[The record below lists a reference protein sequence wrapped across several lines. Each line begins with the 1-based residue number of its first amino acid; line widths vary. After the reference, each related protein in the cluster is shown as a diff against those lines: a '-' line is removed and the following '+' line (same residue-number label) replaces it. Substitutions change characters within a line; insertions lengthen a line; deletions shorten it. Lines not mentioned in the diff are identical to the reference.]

1 MKKNFSINQILHS
14 IEKIIEHNLFKPV
27 CISIITTFILFKSF
41 GYLQDFADERQMIGA
56 KKKEAPIKINI
67 PHPGDQFDLEEDQI
81 LEHKIKSGDTILK
94 VLFELGAEESDVFA
108 ILTEM
113 KKIYNPSS
121 IEAGQRVF
129 VKYRVKI
136 NYQKDSGGAA
146 SDVGRAVVIN
156 KISIASSPEKEVVI
170 TRNDNG
176 SYKSQEIVKKLVKY
190 VVKYSGTIRNGLFSD
205 GVDVGI
211 SPNIMISMV
220 NLYSFDVDFQRDIRD
235 GDKFELIY
243 ESFYDNDGK
252 RIKDG
257 EILFSSLTLQR
268 RTLDIYMHKIGGVS
282 DYFDIKGNSVRKSL
296 LRTPINGARISSG
309 FGLRRHPVLGYSKMH
324 KGIDFAAPSGTPIFA
339 AGAGTIDYYAR
350 KGGYG
355 NFVRIKHNADYATAY
370 GHASKFVKNL
380 HTGSKVRQGQVVA
393 YVGSTG
399 RSTGP
404 HLHYEILYRGSAI
417 NPGKVKTTSG
427 VKLSGKELARFNATV
442 AEIERYR
449 KNIPN
454 QNNKL
459 KS

>member
-1 MKKNFSINQILHS
+1 MKKKFSKNQILNL
-14 IEKIIEHNLFKPV
+14 IDKVIDHNLFKPI
-27 CISIITTFILFKSF
+27 CISIIITFVLFKSF
-41 GYLQDFADERQMIGA
+41 GYLQDFVEERQEIST
-56 KKKEAPIKINI
+56 KKKEVPIKINI

-81 LEHKIKSGDTILK
+81 LEHKIKPGDTILK

-113 KKIYNPSS
+113 KKVYNPSS
-121 IEAGQRVF
+121 IEVGQIVF

-136 NYQKDSGGAA
+136 NYKKDGATG
-146 SDVGRAVVIN
+146 SDVGRTIIIN

-170 TRNDNG
+170 TRNKDG
-176 SYKSQEIVKKLVKY
+176 FYKSEEIVKKLIKY
-190 VVKYSGTIRNGLFSD
+190 VVKYSGTIKNGLFND
-205 GVDVGI
+205 GVDVGV

-220 NLYSFDVDFQRDIRD
+220 NMYSFDVDFQRDIRD

-243 ESFYDNDGK
+243 ESFYDANGK
-252 RIKDG
+252 RVKDG

-268 RTLDIYMHKIGGVS
+268 RTLDIYMHKINGVS

-309 FGLRRHPVLGYSKMH
+309 FGVRRHPILGYSKMH
-324 KGIDFAAPSGTPIFA
+324 KGIDFAAPMGTPIFA

-355 NFVRIKHNADYATAY
+355 NFVRIKHNVDYATAY

-380 HTGSKVRQGQVVA
+380 HIGSKVRQGQVVA

-399 RSTGP
+399 NSTGP
-404 HLHYEILYRGSAI
+404 HLHYEILYRGAAI

-427 VKLSGKELARFNATV
+427 IKLSGKELAKFNNTV

-454 QNNKL
+454 QNSKL

>member
-1 MKKNFSINQILHS
+1 MKKKFSKNQILNL
-14 IEKIIEHNLFKPV
+14 IDKVIDHNLFKPI
-27 CISIITTFILFKSF
+27 CISIIITFVLFKSF
-41 GYLQDFADERQMIGA
+41 GYLQDFVEERQEIST
-56 KKKEAPIKINI
+56 KEKEVPIKINI

-81 LEHKIKSGDTILK
+81 LEHKIKPGDTILK

-113 KKIYNPSS
+113 KKVYNPSS
-121 IEAGQRVF
+121 IEMGQRIF

-136 NYQKDSGGAA
+136 NYKKDGPTG
-146 SDVGRAVVIN
+146 SDVGRTIIIN

-170 TRNDNG
+170 TRNKDG
-176 SYKSQEIVKKLVKY
+176 SYKSEEIVKKLIKY
-190 VVKYSGTIRNGLFSD
+190 VVKYSGIIKNGLFND
-205 GVDVGI
+205 GVDVGV
-211 SPNIMISMV
+211 SPNIMINMV
-220 NLYSFDVDFQRDIRD
+220 NMYSFDVDFQRDIRD

-243 ESFYDNDGK
+243 ESFYDANGK
-252 RIKDG
+252 RVKDG

-268 RTLDIYMHKIGGVS
+268 RTLDIYMHKINGVS

-309 FGLRRHPVLGYSKMH
+309 FGVRRHPILGYSKMH
-324 KGIDFAAPSGTPIFA
+324 KGIDFAAPMGTPIFA
-339 AGAGTIDYYAR
+339 AGAGTIDYYSR

-370 GHASKFVKNL
+370 GHASRFVKNL
-380 HTGSKVRQGQVVA
+380 HIGSKVRQGQVVA
-393 YVGSTG
+393 HVGSTG
-399 RSTGP
+399 NSTGP
-404 HLHYEILYRGSAI
+404 HLHYEILYRGAAI

-427 VKLSGKELARFNATV
+427 IKLSGKELAKFNNTV

-454 QNNKL
+454 QNSKL

>member
-1 MKKNFSINQILHS
+1 VKNNFSINQIFHL
-14 IEKIIEHNLFKPV
+14 IEKVIDHNLFRPI
-27 CISIITTFILFKSF
+27 CISIITTFILFESF
-41 GYLQDFADERQMIGA
+41 DYVQNFIEERKVIFN

-67 PHPGDQFDLEEDQI
+67 PHPADQFDLEEDQI

-108 ILTEM
+108 ILTAM

-121 IEAGQRVF
+121 IEEGQRVF

-136 NYQKDSGGAA
+136 NYQKDSGEA
-146 SDVGRAVVIN
+146 SSYIGRTIVIN

-170 TRNDNG
+170 TRNSNG
-176 SYKSQEIVKKLVKY
+176 SYKSEENIKKLVKY
-190 VVKYSGTIRNGLFSD
+190 VVKYSGTIKDGLFSD
-205 GVDVGI
+205 GVEVGV
-211 SPNIMISMV
+211 SPNIMINMV

-235 GDKFELIY
+235 GDKFELVY
-243 ESFYDNDGK
+243 ESFYDADGK
-252 RIKDG
+252 RVKDG

-268 RTLDIYMHKIGGVS
+268 RILDIYMHKIAGAS

-324 KGIDFAAPSGTPIFA
+324 KGIDFAAPTGTPIFA
-339 AGAGTIDYYAR
+339 AGAGTIDYYTR

-355 NFVRIKHNADYATAY
+355 NFVRIKHNTDYATAY

-380 HTGSKVRQGQVVA
+380 HIGSKVRQGQVVA

-404 HLHYEILYRGSAI
+404 HLHYEILYKGAAI
-417 NPGKVKTTSG
+417 NPAKVKTTSG
-427 VKLSGKELARFNATV
+427 IKLSGKELARFNATV
-442 AEIERYR
+442 AQIEKYR

>member
-1 MKKNFSINQILHS
+1 MKNKFSINQILHL
-14 IEKIIEHNLFKPV
+14 IDKIIDHNLFKPI

-41 GYLQDFADERQMIGA
+41 GYLQDFVEERQSTST
-56 KKKEAPIKINI
+56 KKKEALIKINI

-81 LEHKIKSGDTILK
+81 LEHKIKPGDTILK

-108 ILTEM
+108 ILTEI
-113 KKIYNPSS
+113 KKVYNPSS
-121 IEAGQRVF
+121 IEVGQRVF

-136 NYQKDSGGAA
+136 NYQKDGENN
-146 SDVGRAVVIN
+146 SDIGRTVIIN
-156 KISIASSPEKEVVI
+156 KIFIPSSPEKEIVV
-170 TRNDNG
+170 TRNNNG
-176 SYKSQEIVKKLVKY
+176 SYKSEEIVKKLIKY
-190 VVKYSGTIRNGLFSD
+190 VVKYSGTIKNGLFND
-205 GVDVGI
+205 GVDVGV

-243 ESFYDNDGK
+243 ESFYDANGK
-252 RIKDG
+252 RVKDG

-268 RTLDIYMHKIGGVS
+268 RTLDIYMHKVGGVS

-309 FGLRRHPVLGYSKMH
+309 FGVRRHPILGYSKMH
-324 KGIDFAAPSGTPIFA
+324 KGIDFAAPMGTPIFA

-355 NFVRIKHNADYATAY
+355 NFVRIKHNADYYTAY
-370 GHASKFVKNL
+370 GHASRFVKNL
-380 HTGSKVRQGQVVA
+380 HVGSKVRQGQIVA

-399 RSTGP
+399 NSTGP
-404 HLHYEILYRGSAI
+404 HLHYEILYRGAAI

-427 VKLSGKELARFNATV
+427 VKLSGKELAKFNNTV
-442 AEIERYR
+442 SEIERYR

-454 QNNKL
+454 QNSKL